1 MRHAYITLKKAKRY
15 SVREGGNKRVRRRQR
30 TEGATKNK
38 IKRSNYVK
46 KRHMESER
54 NVQEN
59 NVERGGERDSYKRK
73 ARERER
79 ESRKEIQ

>member
-1 MRHAYITLKKAKRY
+1 
-15 SVREGGNKRVRRRQR
+15 
-30 TEGATKNK
+30 
-38 IKRSNYVK
+38 
-46 KRHMESER
+46 MESER

-59 NVERGGERDSYKRK
+59 KVERGGERDSYKRK